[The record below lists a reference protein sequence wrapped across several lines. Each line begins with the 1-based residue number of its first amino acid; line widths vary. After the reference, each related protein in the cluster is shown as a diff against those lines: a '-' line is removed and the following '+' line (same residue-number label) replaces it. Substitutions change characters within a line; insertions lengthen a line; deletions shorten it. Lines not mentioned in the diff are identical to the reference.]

1 MESKKNIVQVLPVTS
16 LGRRRQWDPA
26 PGQWRFAPVTS
37 LALAGPKYMNNKAV
51 NSLGHFRVILSESLP
66 GPQKYSLKN
75 SANREA

>member
-1 MESKKNIVQVLPVTS
+1 M
-16 LGRRRQWDPA
+16 G
-26 PGQWRFAPVTS
+26 PGPRSVPVTS
-37 LALAGPKYMNNKAV
+37 LALAGPKYLSNKAV